1 MATMGR
7 PREFDTEKA
16 LDKALDVFWRHG
28 YEGAS
33 ISELTQAMGISPPSL
48 YAAFGNKEKLFRS
61 ALDRYA
67 AVRKQ
72 LWAELLVEPTAKGMM
87 QRLFER
93 VIEFY
98 ADEGNPN
105 CCMLVK
111 GTMTSGDCG
120 QVIADHMS
128 AKRAESEAIL
138 IDRFSQAKA
147 GGELPDDIDPRD
159 LAGYYM
165 TVLDGMSVRAA
176 AGAGRA
182 ELRKVAEL
190 AMRGWPGRVA
200 ATPALNSVP

>member
-67 AVRKQ
+67 EVRQ
-72 LWAELLVEPTAKGMM
+72 GLWAELMKEPTAQAMM
-87 QRLFER
+87 EKLFAR
-93 VIEFY
+93 VIDFY
-98 ADEGNPN
+98 AAEGNPN

-111 GTMTSGDCG
+111 GTMTTGDCG
-120 QVIADHMS
+120 QMIADHMS
-128 AKRAESEAIL
+128 AKRAESEAML
-138 IDRFSQAKA
+138 VNRFIKAKA
-147 GGELPDDIDPRD
+147 EGELPDDIEPRD

-165 TVLDGMSVRAA
+165 TVLDGMSVRATS
-176 AGAGRA
+176 GAKRE
-182 ELRKVAEL
+182 ELHKVAAL
-190 AMRGWPGRVA
+190 AMRGWPGK
-200 ATPALNSVP
+200 

>member
-1 MATMGR
+1 MGR

-16 LDKALDVFWRHG
+16 LDKALDVFWRNG

-67 AVRKQ
+67 EVRQQ
-72 LWAELLVEPTAKGMM
+72 LWTELMKEPTARGMM
-87 QRLFER
+87 ERLFER

-98 ADEGNPN
+98 AAEGNPN

-120 QVIADHMS
+120 QMIADHMS
-128 AKRAESEAIL
+128 AKRAESEAML
-138 IDRFSQAKA
+138 VNRFIKAKA
-147 GGELPDDIDPRD
+147 EGELPDDIEPAE

-176 AGAGRA
+176 AGAGRD
-182 ELRKVAEL
+182 ELRKVAGL
-190 AMRGWPGRVA
+190 AMRGWPGR
-200 ATPALNSVP
+200 

>member
-48 YAAFGNKEKLFRS
+48 YAAFGNKEKLFHS

-67 AVRKQ
+67 EVRKQ
-72 LWAELLVEPTAKGMM
+72 VWAELMDEPTARKMM
-87 QRLFER
+87 ERLFDR

-98 ADEGNPN
+98 ADEANPN

-111 GTMTSGDCG
+111 LSTAESDKVLAEHLC
-120 QVIADHMS
+120 
-128 AKRAESEAIL
+128 AKRAEAEAML
-138 IDRFSQAKA
+138 VDRFTTAK
-147 GGELPDDIDPRD
+147 GEGELPDDVEPGD
-159 LAGYYM
+159 LAGYFM
-165 TVLDGMSVRAA
+165 TVLDGLSVRAA
-176 AGAGRA
+176 AGAKRE
-182 ELRKVAEL
+182 ELQKVAHL
-190 AMRGWPGRVA
+190 AMRGWPGK
-200 ATPALNSVP
+200 

>member
-67 AVRKQ
+67 EVRQQHWTDLMK
-72 LWAELLVEPTAKGMM
+72 EPTARAMM
-87 QRLFER
+87 ERLFAL
-93 VIEFY
+93 VIDFY
-98 ADEGNPN
+98 ATEGNPN

-111 GTMTSGDCG
+111 LQTAECDKVMAE
-120 QVIADHMS
+120 QLS
-128 AKRAESEAIL
+128 AKRAESEAML
-138 IDRFSQAKA
+138 LERFTKAKA
-147 GGELPDDIDPRD
+147 EGELSADIAPGD
-159 LAGYYM
+159 LAGYFM
-165 TVLDGMSVRAA
+165 TVLDGLSVRAS
-176 AGAGRA
+176 AGAKRD
-182 ELRKVAEL
+182 ELHKVAAL
-190 AMRGWPGRVA
+190 AMRGWPTA
-200 ATPALNSVP
+200 

>member
-16 LDKALDVFWRHG
+16 LDKALDVFWRNG
-28 YEGAS
+28 FEGAS

-67 AVRKQ
+67 EVRKQ
-72 LWAELLVEPTAKGMM
+72 LWAELLKEPTARAMM
-87 QRLFER
+87 ARLFER
-93 VIEFY
+93 VIQFY
-98 ADEGNPN
+98 AVEGNPN

-111 GTMTSGDCG
+111 GTMTTGDCG

-128 AKRAESEAIL
+128 AKRAEGEQMLVA
-138 IDRFSQAKA
+138 RFTQAKA
-147 GGELPDDIDPRD
+147 DGELPDDIEPAE

-165 TVLDGMSVRAA
+165 TLLDGMSVRAA
-176 AGAGRA
+176 AGAGRD
-182 ELRKVAEL
+182 ELRKVADL
-190 AMRGWPGRVA
+190 AMRGWPGTLRG
-200 ATPALNSVP
+200 

>member
-48 YAAFGNKEKLFRS
+48 YAAFGNKEKLFHS

-67 AVRKQ
+67 EMRQ
-72 LWAELLVEPTAKGMM
+72 RLWAELMNEPTARSMM
-87 QRLFER
+87 ERLFDR

-98 ADEGNPN
+98 IDESNPN

-111 GTMTSGDCG
+111 LSTAETDKVLAEHLC
-120 QVIADHMS
+120 
-128 AKRAESEAIL
+128 AKRAEAEAML
-138 IDRFSQAKA
+138 FERFSKAKSN
-147 GGELPDDIDPRD
+147 GELPDDIEPRD

-165 TVLDGMSVRAA
+165 TVLDGLSVRAA
-176 AGAGRA
+176 AGAKRD
-182 ELRKVAEL
+182 ELQKVANL
-190 AMRGWPGRVA
+190 AMRAWPEK
-200 ATPALNSVP
+200 

>member
-1 MATMGR
+1 MGTMGR
-7 PREFDTEKA
+7 PREFDAEQA

-28 YEGAS
+28 YEGTS

-67 AVRKQ
+67 EVRKQ
-72 LWAELLVEPTAKGMM
+72 VWSELMSEPTARAMM
-87 QRLFER
+87 ERLFER

-98 ADEGNPN
+98 ATEGNPH

-111 GTMTSGDCG
+111 GTLTSGDCG
-120 QVIADHMS
+120 HVLADHMS
-128 AKRAESEAIL
+128 AKRAESEQML
-138 IDRFSQAKA
+138 VERFTKAKTS
-147 GGELPDDIDPRD
+147 GELPDEIEPKD

-176 AGAGRA
+176 SGASRD
-182 ELRKVAEL
+182 ELRKVAAL
-190 AMRGWPGRVA
+190 AMRGWPGQ
-200 ATPALNSVP
+200 